1 MPPRRWHDPSPQRPS
16 ASSLTDQGGLSEPEE
31 DEPDIDNRRSSSP
44 CEGRP
49 NLRKR
54 PAQDMTQYAER
65 TGRQLR
71 LKLDSTEALKE
82 YSTLSATEQSIWL
95 AGRILLQGEMISTLQ
110 VPDAVYHM
118 PTTMEGAIDENHFL
132 LLLDPQCSAYV
143 KKGNGGPVDRLTAS
157 LNVVLIHTIIH
168 NKFRSPI
175 SSSSPPQER
184 MRQKL
189 TRTRNALK
197 DVIADSL
204 GDPEAMDRDNDPTRL
219 DIIALCQR
227 AIALG
232 SKLTTELKVS
242 VEMCGRFAFLRETYV
257 DLAASGKK
265 GFDFWG
271 SVDKAL
277 MDLRESK
284 GHDKTRISKTIG
296 DILVDDKALYGPA
309 DVEGLIQDSP
319 IVFPS

>member
-16 ASSLTDQGGLSEPEE
+16 ASSLTDQGGPSEPEE
-31 DEPDIDNRRSSSP
+31 DETDIDNRRSSSP

-95 AGRILLQGEMISTLQ
+95 AGRVLLHGEMISTLQ

-143 KKGNGGPVDRLTAS
+143 KKGHGGPSYLLKLPTSGLTSAIMQDKAKKT
-157 LNVVLIHTIIH
+157 VI
-168 NKFRSPI
+168 
-175 SSSSPPQER
+175 QER

-204 GDPEAMDRDNDPTRL
+204 GDPEAVDRENDPTRL

-257 DLAASGKK
+257 DLVASGKK

-271 SVDKAL
+271 GVDKAL
-277 MDLRESK
+277 VDLRKSK

-319 IVFPS
+319 IMFPS

>member
-16 ASSLTDQGGLSEPEE
+16 ASSLTDQGGPSEPEE

-49 NLRKR
+49 ILRKR
-54 PAQDMTQYAER
+54 PAQDVTRYAER

-95 AGRILLQGEMISTLQ
+95 AGRILLHGEMISTLQ

-132 LLLDPQCSAYV
+132 LLLDPQCS
-143 KKGNGGPVDRLTAS
+143 KKDV
-157 LNVVLIHTIIH
+157 I
-168 NKFRSPI
+168 
-175 SSSSPPQER
+175 QER
-184 MRQKL
+184 MWQKL

-204 GDPEAMDRDNDPTRL
+204 GDPEAVDRENDPTRL

-242 VEMCGRFAFLRETYV
+242 VEMCGRFGFLRETYV

-271 SVDKAL
+271 GVDKAL
-277 MDLRESK
+277 VDLRESK

-309 DVEGLIQDSP
+309 DVEGLIRDSP
-319 IVFPS
+319 IMFPS